1 MAGSFFDTNVLVH
14 LASADTEKAR
24 RAEEIVEPGGAV
36 SVQVLNEL
44 ANVSRREMRL
54 SWPETQEFL
63 SLIRR
68 LVTVQP
74 ITIEIHEA
82 GLALAE
88 RYRLSVCDGIIVAAA
103 LHSDCDTLWSEDLQA
118 GLVVADRLVIAN
130 PFKATS
136 R

>member
-1 MAGSFFDTNVLVH
+1 
-14 LASADTEKAR
+14 
-24 RAEEIVEPGGAV
+24 
-36 SVQVLNEL
+36 
-44 ANVSRREMRL
+44 MRL